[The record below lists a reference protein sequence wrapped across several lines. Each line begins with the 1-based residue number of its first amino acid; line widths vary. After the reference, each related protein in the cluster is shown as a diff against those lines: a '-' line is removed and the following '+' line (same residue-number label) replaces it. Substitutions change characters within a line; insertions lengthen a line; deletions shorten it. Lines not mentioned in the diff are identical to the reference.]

1 MRFEVQD
8 LYELPRLGLDR
19 FDVTLFNGIFYHL
32 PEPLAALR
40 VAADLTG
47 DVMIVNTGSRIDLP
61 DGLLAAFEE
70 SRTRAISGVYGLAW
84 FPTGPQVLTQ
94 MLRYVGFPEVRSVWW
109 EALERQAPRSRAAGG
124 RCSALTRCPGCVRR
138 GRGSRRA
145 APGDGAA
152 HASAARRPRAGRRRR
167 TVAAGRAPG
176 GRSVHAPAVS
186 RPSRTPAAP
195 VPPTLR
201 SPLRRRSGSRDSRSC
216 AGMCGPLIRSWR
228 SSRGSSRCIRW
239 LRVAP
244 PPHRV
249 LRS

>member
-1 MRFEVQD
+1 MRFQVQD

-47 DVMIVNTGSRIDLP
+47 DVMIVNTGSRTDLP

-109 EALERQAPRSRAAGG
+109 EALERQ
-124 RCSALTRCPGCVRR
+124 LPG
-138 GRGSRRA
+138 
-145 APGDGAA
+145 
-152 HASAARRPRAGRRRR
+152 HARLEVVAARSPAALAAFDAAVALPGRPWRRRCAR
-167 TVAAGRAPG
+167 ECRPAPACWSPAKDRCRRPST
-176 GRSVHAPAVS
+176 GRSFRSPPAVS
-186 RPSRTPAAP
+186 RTSRTPAAP

-201 SPLRRRSGSRDSRSC
+201 SRLRRRSGSRDSRRC
-216 AGMCGPLIRSWR
+216 AGMCGPVIRSWR